1 MVRALLL
8 MVIWSG
14 FAVAQENDF
23 AHLSTSGY
31 GEVTV
36 APDSAELNVQVE
48 QTNLNAEQAKSA
60 VDEIVQKFIH
70 NLTDLG
76 ASQEQ
81 VSSSN
86 LFISPQYYYPKNSQP
101 ELIGYRAVRKVV
113 VNVADITLLNSYLNS
128 ALEAGVTSV
137 NRIELKVKDRQKYQ
151 LEATKAAIA
160 NAQYNAKN
168 LAQGFNRQLGE
179 VWRVQYRS
187 QAEVS
192 PPGIMRS
199 MALEQA
205 NVFKDY
211 QDTDIVISDNVD
223 VIYKLK

>member
-8 MVIWSG
+8 MVICSG
-14 FAVAQENDF
+14 YAFAQENDF
-23 AHLSTSGY
+23 AHISTSGY

-60 VDEIVQKFIH
+60 VDKIVQSFIQ
-70 NLTDLG
+70 NLINLG
-76 ASQEQ
+76 ASQEL

-101 ELIGYRAVRKVV
+101 ELIGYRAVRKITVRV
-113 VNVADITLLNSYLNS
+113 EDITQLNSYLNS

-137 NRIELKVKDRQKYQ
+137 NRIELKIKDRQKFQ
-151 LEATKAAIA
+151 LQATKAAIE
-160 NAQYNAKN
+160 NAQYNANN
-168 LAQGFNRQLGE
+168 LAKGFNRQLGE
-179 VWRVQYRS
+179 VWSIQYSS
-187 QAEVS
+187 QIAS
-192 PPGIMRS
+192 PSSGVMRS

-211 QDTDIVISDNVD
+211 QDSDIVISDNVD